1 LKSIKSNIV
10 AFAILATLIP
20 SVGLGL
26 MSFVGSQDVIN
37 KNVDYELSALAK
49 DASSEL
55 THWLRERV
63 HDVRTLSTA
72 YTLIDGLGAGPPRAG
87 AVRIGTAELALYL
100 SSVQKKLDPLL
111 ELTLTDAGGQIIASS
126 AASPATVALPQAWQS
141 ASITSGVLVA
151 PPRWDDARATPTV
164 TVAVPVLS
172 PRNELLGAL
181 AAVLDLKGFEPRLR
195 SVAGSSTAELVLVA
209 TDGTPLLS
217 TKAPASALARLDPQ
231 AWTRLRGQSDEP
243 LTYVDFQK
251 HEVLGV
257 AAPPGT
263 LPIVAVAQRERGEV
277 FAAWLD
283 LVKLYSILVIGLTVL
298 VGVVGYWL
306 GRSIVTPLNA
316 LTSAADRVAQGDL
329 SATLRDETKD
339 EIGRLTRAFNLM
351 TDRLR
356 STQGEIESA
365 NDTLRRQNEELE
377 TLATTDSL
385 TGLYNRK
392 KLDDFVALQ
401 FARFLTDRTPFALLM
416 VSLDNLNVI
425 NTDYGLPAG
434 DDALIKLAAMLRQS
448 VREGDQVARFGGDR
462 FVIILANV
470 PFDAAMEVAEHL
482 RERIEAPDFRSAN
495 LGIVTSVS
503 IGVAQSREGDVD
515 PDTILFRADHALH
528 EAKRAGGN
536 RVQSA
541 M

>member
-217 TKAPASALARLDPQ
+217 TKASASALARLDPQ

-263 LPIVAVAQRERGEV
+263 LPIVVVAQRERRRGV
-277 FAAWLD
+277 RRVARPGQAVLDPGDRPHAARRR
-283 LVKLYSILVIGLTVL
+283 GGVL
-298 VGVVGYWL
+298 VGAL
-306 GRSIVTPLNA
+306 DRHAAQHSHQPRPIASRRATCPLRCTTNQGRDRAPHARVQPDDR
-316 LTSAADRVAQGDL
+316 SACARRRRDRVRKRHAAAARTR
-329 SATLRDETKD
+329 SWKRSRRPTASRTLQPQEAR
-339 EIGRLTRAFNLM
+339 RLPRACSSLASHRPHAIR
-351 TDRLR
+351 TAHGLARQPQRHQHRLR
-356 STQGEIESA
+356 AAG
-365 NDTLRRQNEELE
+365 RV
-377 TLATTDSL
+377 TT
-385 TGLYNRK
+385 R
-392 KLDDFVALQ
+392 
-401 FARFLTDRTPFALLM
+401 
-416 VSLDNLNVI
+416 
-425 NTDYGLPAG
+425 
-434 DDALIKLAAMLRQS
+434 
-448 VREGDQVARFGGDR
+448 
-462 FVIILANV
+462 
-470 PFDAAMEVAEHL
+470 
-482 RERIEAPDFRSAN
+482 
-495 LGIVTSVS
+495 
-503 IGVAQSREGDVD
+503 
-515 PDTILFRADHALH
+515 
-528 EAKRAGGN
+528 
-536 RVQSA
+536 
-541 M
+541 